1 MTLNGRIRT
10 FTSWQHPIAQK
21 GCIQLA
27 IMFLKH
33 YLIIKNNYFT
43 GTNKYDR
50 KNVMFTFLS

>member
-1 MTLNGRIRT
+1 MTLNGHIQT
-10 FTSWQHPIAQK
+10 FTSWQYPITQK

-27 IMFLKH
+27 IVLLKH
-33 YLIIKNNYFT
+33 YLIIKNNYFP